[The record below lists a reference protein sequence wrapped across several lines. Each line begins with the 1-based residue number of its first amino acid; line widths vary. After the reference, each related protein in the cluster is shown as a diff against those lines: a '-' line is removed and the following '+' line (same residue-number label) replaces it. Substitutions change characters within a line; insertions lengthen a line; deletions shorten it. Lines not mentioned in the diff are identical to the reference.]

1 VSSSARRRQ
10 LLLVWLGA
18 FVVLAVA
25 IVATV
30 VVNNRSSSHA
40 SPPAVGS
47 TPSSASPTGTSA
59 PPSPSASA
67 RGSAPPT
74 SPISSPSAS
83 IPPRPPDDRP
93 GPVILVPGYGG
104 DAQMLDPLAS
114 RLRKAGRTAIVLD
127 LPNAATGDLRG
138 QEQVLA
144 AQVSAQLQKG
154 ATSVDLV
161 GYSAGGIV
169 VALYVEADPS
179 HVRRV
184 VTLGSPLHGTRVA
197 GLAAGL
203 VPSACPTACEQMVP
217 GSPLLASLA
226 DASPDKTGVPWLSMW
241 TSHDEVVLPADSA
254 RFTGARN
261 VELQT
266 ICADDATGHTT
277 LPADP
282 LAIGLTV
289 QTLDT
294 SPLPLPTPPASEC
307 AALRALAG

>member
-25 IVATV
+25 VAASV
-30 VVNNRSSSHA
+30 VLSNRSSSHA
-40 SPPAVGS
+40 SPPV
-47 TPSSASPTGTSA
+47 SSSSPGLHSQASPTANS
-59 PPSPSASA
+59 PLPSVPSAA
-67 RGSAPPT
+67 
-74 SPISSPSAS
+74 SSPSVS

-104 DAQMLDPLAS
+104 DAGMLDPLALQ
-114 RLRKAGRTAIVLD
+114 LRKAGRTTIVLD

-138 QEQVLA
+138 QEKVLA
-144 AQVSAQLQKG
+144 AQVSAELKKG
-154 ATSVDLV
+154 APSVDLV

-226 DASPDKTGVPWLSMW
+226 SASPDMTGVPWLSMW
-241 TSHDEVVLPADSA
+241 TSHDEVVLPPDSA

-266 ICADDATGHTT
+266 ICADDAAGHTT

-289 QTLDT
+289 QTLGT
-294 SPLPLPTPPASEC
+294 SPLPLPTPAASQC